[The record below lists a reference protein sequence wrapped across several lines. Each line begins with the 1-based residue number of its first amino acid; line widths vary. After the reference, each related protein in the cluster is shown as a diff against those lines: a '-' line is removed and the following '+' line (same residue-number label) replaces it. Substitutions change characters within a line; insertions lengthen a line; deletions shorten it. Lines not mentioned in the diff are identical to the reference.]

1 MSKEQL
7 LKQILI
13 LVAVIVASVVLI
25 RSLTGG
31 ETLLEY
37 AENNN
42 IPVHSVE
49 ETNQEDTEQE
59 GIESDT
65 PEQTE

>member
-1 MSKEQL
+1 MSKEQF

-59 GIESDT
+59 SIESDT

>member
-1 MSKEQL
+1 MSKEQF

-59 GIESDT
+59 STESDN

>member
-49 ETNQEDTEQE
+49 ETNQGDIEQE
-59 GIESDT
+59 STESDT